1 MGDLMPF
8 KEQLEKDMKA
18 FFNADEFAETHSING
33 EPIACVLMLSNK
45 DTDATIQSK
54 KGTITSYSS
63 ISVQTSYINMPV
75 PGDYLEVD
83 SELFTVVE
91 AADVEGMAYIDLSKP
106 IGKFNRP
113 ITIQSF
119 TTEKVNGIKK
129 EVWTNVHECMAY
141 IRHVS
146 AEEMVQR
153 RTILSKDTLFIKMHY
168 VEGITSKNRLVYKD
182 KFYNIVSV
190 DNLEEKNVFLD
201 LICEGCD

>member
-1 MGDLMPF
+1 MSF

-33 EPIACVLMLSNK
+33 ESIECVLMLSDK
-45 DTDATIQSK
+45 DTDANIQSK

-63 ISVQTSYINMPV
+63 IIVQTSYIGTTIV
-75 PGDYLEVD
+75 PGDYVEVD
-83 SELFTVVE
+83 SELFNAVE
-91 AADVEGMAYIDLSKP
+91 VADVEGVLYIDLSKP
-106 IGKFNRP
+106 IGKFNAP
-113 ITIQSF
+113 ITIQSL

-129 EVWTNVHECMAY
+129 EIWTNIHECMVY

-146 AEEMVQR
+146 AEEMVHLG
-153 RTILSKDTLFIKMHY
+153 TILSKDTVFIKMHY

-201 LICEGCD
+201 LICESCD

>member
-1 MGDLMPF
+1 MSF
-8 KEQLEKDMKA
+8 KDQLEKDMKA
-18 FFNADEFAETHSING
+18 FFNIDEFAETHSING
-33 EPIACVLMLSNK
+33 KSIECVLMLSDK
-45 DTDATIQSK
+45 DTDANIQSK

-63 ISVQTSYINMPV
+63 ISVQTSYIETTIV

-83 SELFTVVE
+83 SELFNVVE
-91 AADVEGMAYIDLSKP
+91 VADVEGVLYIDLSKP
-106 IGKFNRP
+106 IGKFNAP
-113 ITIQSF
+113 ITIQSL

-129 EVWTNVHECMAY
+129 EIWTNIHECMAY

-146 AEEMVQR
+146 AEEMVQLG
-153 RTILSKDTLFIKMHY
+153 TILSKDTVFIKMHY

-201 LICEGCD
+201 LICESCD

>member
-1 MGDLMPF
+1 MSF

-33 EPIACVLMLSNK
+33 ESIECVLMLADK
-45 DTDATIQSK
+45 DTDANIQSK

-63 ISVQTSYINMPV
+63 ISVQTSYVGTKIV

-83 SELFTVVE
+83 SELFNVVE
-91 AADVEGMAYIDLSKP
+91 VSDVEGILYIDLSNP
-106 IGKFNRP
+106 IGKFNIP

-129 EVWTNVHECMAY
+129 EIWTNIHECMAY

-146 AEEMVQR
+146 AEEMVQLG
-153 RTILSKDTLFIKMHY
+153 TILSKDTVFIKMHY

-201 LICEGCD
+201 LIVESCD